1 MIEINSKEEILDI
14 LKNSKA
20 VMLYFGATNCSVC
33 QVLKPKVEMN
43 ISLNFSKMKQ
53 YYINSNQIVY
63 FHYGKIFCFFLKV
76 KSLKDMVE
84 ILV

>member
-33 QVLKPKVEMN
+33 QVLRPKVEMN

-53 YYINSNQIVY
+53 YYINSNQNLDIASFFNIFFKSNY
-63 FHYGKIFCFFLKV
+63 FGFF
-76 KSLKDMVE
+76 
-84 ILV
+84 